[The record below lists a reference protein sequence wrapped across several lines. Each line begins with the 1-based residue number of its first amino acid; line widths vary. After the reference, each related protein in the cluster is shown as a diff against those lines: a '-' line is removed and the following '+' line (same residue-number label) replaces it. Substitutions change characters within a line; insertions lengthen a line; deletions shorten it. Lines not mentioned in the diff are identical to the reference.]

1 MATGDVEIEIVSDP
15 KHQQNGTSTA
25 NPDINARSDQS
36 NVISDVYG
44 AAAYGDFE
52 KLREFV
58 EKDGSSLSKPDGNGY
73 YALQWAALNSFPGI
87 AQYIIE
93 VSALIFLV
101 I

>member
-15 KHQQNGTSTA
+15 RHQQNGTSSAIATS
-25 NPDINARSDQS
+25 PDQS
-36 NVISDVYG
+36 NVIADVYS

-58 EKDGSSLSKPDGNGY
+58 EKGGSSLSKPDGNGY
-73 YALQWAALNSFPGI
+73 YALQWAALNNFPGI

-93 VSALIFLV
+93 VSA
-101 I
+101 